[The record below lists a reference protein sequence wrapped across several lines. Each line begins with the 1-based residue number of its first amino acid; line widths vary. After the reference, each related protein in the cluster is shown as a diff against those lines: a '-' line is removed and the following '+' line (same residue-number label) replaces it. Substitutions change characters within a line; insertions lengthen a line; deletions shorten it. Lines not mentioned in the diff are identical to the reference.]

1 VALTIHQ
8 RSKPPAL
15 EYTQLISQ
23 FDIDIKRVDK
33 KMAKGVASLFK
44 QSFIRN
50 NNVKLRSTYFNVDPV
65 CYRLGV
71 EMLQHCFLRAQQHI
85 QDKTSISF
93 LIVLKRK
100 RNQADSNN
108 EWRKKSWRPE
118 RHNDSSSRIKLYE
131 QVKIAELAIK
141 K

>member
-1 VALTIHQ
+1 M
-8 RSKPPAL
+8 

-33 KMAKGVASLFK
+33 KMAKGVSSSFK

-50 NNVKLRSTYFNVDPV
+50 NNVKLRSLYFFANPV

-71 EMLQHCFLRAQQHI
+71 EMLQHGFPRAQQHI

-100 RNQADSNN
+100 RNQADSNTN
-108 EWRKKSWRPE
+108 GE
-118 RHNDSSSRIKLYE
+118 
-131 QVKIAELAIK
+131 KIIVMRTPQ
-141 K
+141 